1 MKNKNVKLEVT
12 MEDKVAYLDNRH
24 SQMLAF
30 KSNSNYNPNYEAQ
43 AELDILVKQVR
54 KAEESIRNQ
63 ATKIREESEKY
74 NNESWVVTLQ
84 GTYKKYL
91 LNLESLEDNIEA
103 YKKLK
108 DLRPDLEL
116 KFKTEAEFAKQNAVY
131 EEKNKAK
138 ASALIK
144 SAEMIAIEEAKVEDM
159 LKVKSLKD
167 MTSKERETF
176 LAS

>member
-1 MKNKNVKLEVT
+1 MKNKNVKLTVT

-24 SQMLAF
+24 SQIRAF
-30 KSNSNYNPNYEAQ
+30 ESSSNYNPNFAAQ
-43 AELDILVKQVR
+43 GELDILVKQVR

-84 GTYKKYL
+84 ITYKKYL
-91 LNLESLEDNIEA
+91 VNLLQLENNIEA
-103 YKKLK
+103 YKRLK

-116 KFKTEAEFAKQNAVY
+116 KFKTAAEFAKQQAAY
-131 EEKNKAK
+131 DEKNKAK

-144 SAEMIAIEEAKVEDM
+144 SAEMIAIEEGKVEDM

-167 MTSKERETF
+167 MTSKEREIF